1 VIPTLQMP
9 ARKYGPLGSLWI
21 RILVALAC
29 LGITTLLV
37 YLERDGYKDSNGTPI
52 SLLDALYYAT
62 VTLSTTGYGDI
73 VPATEQARLANVLI
87 ITPLRFVFLITLV
100 GTTVEVLTQRS
111 RDEYRAKRWRQKVKD
126 HTVVVG
132 YGVKGRSAVRT
143 LFEQG
148 VDAGSIVIVANDG
161 ASIDA
166 ANAEGLIGVRGD
178 GASEATLLEA
188 SVPTASRVVV
198 ALDRDDA
205 SVLVVL
211 SARRLNPIA
220 TIVASARESQNID
233 VLKQSGAN
241 TVIPTA
247 ESAGRMLCLA
257 LTSPAAGSLVEDLLE
272 PAQGLEIIERPITTA
287 ELGAAPESLARRN
300 DMVLAIVRDGVTHRF
315 DEGAVT
321 VLQKDDRIVVIR
333 PAPTTSR
340 PATTR
345 GA

>member
-9 ARKYGPLGSLWI
+9 ARRYGPLGSLWI
-21 RILVALAC
+21 RILVAVGC
-29 LGITTLLV
+29 LVITALLV
-37 YLERDGYKDSNGTPI
+37 YIERDGYKDSNGTPI
-52 SLLDALYYAT
+52 SMLDALYYAT

-73 VPATEQARLANVLI
+73 VPATDQARLANVLI

-126 HTVVVG
+126 HTVVIG
-132 YGVKGRSAVRT
+132 YGVKGRSAVHT

-148 VDAGSIVIVANDG
+148 IAPEAIVVVAQDKSSVDAAT
-161 ASIDA
+161 
-166 ANAEGLIGVRGD
+166 AEGIIGVLGD
-178 GASEATLLEA
+178 GANEETLREAM
-188 SVPTASRVVV
+188 VQTAARVVV

-211 SARRLNPIA
+211 TARRLNPIA

-233 VLKQSGAN
+233 VLKQSGAS

-247 ESAGRMLCLA
+247 ESAGRMLGLA

-272 PAQGLEIIERPITTA
+272 PAHGLEIVERPITPA
-287 ELGAAPESLARRN
+287 ELGVSPDSLARRN
-300 DMVLAIVRDGVTHRF
+300 DMVLAIVRDGVIHRF
-315 DEGAVT
+315 DEGAVSL
-321 VLQKDDRIVVIR
+321 LQQGDRVVVIR
-333 PAPTTSR
+333 PAITGSTSPT
-340 PATTR
+340 PE
-345 GA
+345 G